1 MITRLAANA
10 RVRFLLCLIVLGI
23 IASIFLMPR
32 LFDTKAAVQ
41 DGKGLY
47 PRTVSHED
55 AFPFYDIREVGGEDT
70 GRTLVNFRQAAGK
83 DASQVADVR
92 DAFVR
97 GEDLLRTQ
105 IPALKIDYNTGMRI
119 PEVIGPDPTAGR
131 AFLTNR
137 SSARRS
143 DVLLDFMRG
152 NNLLFGASG
161 GQIAQLSVFADY
173 MNPAG
178 NMGFVELEQSVDGIP
193 VFQGSVKAGF
203 SRNGEM
209 VRVINNFAPALDYSS
224 LSTDFR
230 DPADAVRTAAE
241 FAGYTLPGEGLV
253 LNRAATTNIKSVFG
267 SGEDPITAEKMYFP
281 TEPGVARAAWRVLM
295 WKPIQAYYVIVDAE
309 TGTLLWR
316 KNLANDQTQTATYG
330 VYTGDSP
337 GPASPTGS
345 TMPNSGFQGVA
356 VPRTTLTL
364 IGNEAPNPGMNN
376 LGWMTDG
383 ANVTTGNNVD
393 AGLDIDGSNGID
405 PSGRAI
411 GSPNRVFDFS
421 YNPAPGIPDPGDPP
435 TGTDYRNGAVT
446 NIFYGTNRYHDA
458 LYALGFTEPARNFQ
472 QNNFGRGGLGNDFV
486 RAEAQDSNGINNAN
500 FNTPSDGAL
509 PRMQMYIFTGP
520 NPDRDG
526 DLDAEIYFHEM
537 SHGLSNR
544 LIGNAGGL
552 NTDQSGGM
560 GEGWGDYFGRTLLA
574 TSDEDING
582 LYASGGYI
590 TFSFAGVG
598 TQNFFYGIRRFPY
611 TLKSVVGANGK
622 PYYPLTYADI
632 DPSQLSTGDGAFPES
647 PAGWSGNGASEVHNI
662 GEIWCMML
670 LEVRGRMINDLG
682 FATGNNRANQLV
694 VDAMKLSPTNPTLI
708 AERDAILA
716 ADNAGFGG
724 ADTAQIW
731 GGFATRGLGFGATTS
746 GTASVS
752 ESYIVPGGVQVDPF
766 SVSDST
772 GDNDGFPEPGEPVLL
787 SIAVNN
793 PTAGPLNNVQVD
805 VTGGGSVN
813 YGTIN
818 AGQTVTNNIPYT
830 VPAGVPCGSL
840 HQISVNVTSPVVGTN
855 TTVRVFRLGVPSV
868 APAVFTNSASVTI
881 PSGAPTTTNGPAT
894 PYPMSITVSG
904 LSGPKIMKVTLN
916 QLTHTFPGDLDILLV
931 GPAGQKMEILSDQG
945 GDVDITDV
953 NLTLTDSGL
962 SSVPGAIV
970 SGEFKPTA
978 NLGQDIYAAPA
989 PPPIYLLPPP
999 GGSATFASAY
1009 GTDGASLNGTWN
1021 LFIMDDLATNVGSMA
1036 GGWTLTFES
1045 GDYSCSFGG
1054 PTPTPTATSTPTAT
1068 ATASATATPTQTAS
1082 SDPTPTFSPTAT
1094 NTPTATP
1101 TSTPPPSCP
1110 ATITQSTSQAVVV
1123 GSVACTNAGVGSTQ
1137 TSYWRAFTLSDFGVP
1152 AASTYNVS
1160 SVSFGVETVTT
1171 SLPITVN
1178 LYTTT
1183 GFPTGFPG
1191 SLTLI
1196 GTGMTTVVNAQ
1207 AGTVVNVP
1215 LTASV
1220 PPGTSQLVMEVNAPN
1235 GTPTLTFFFIGSN
1248 TAAETGPSYLT
1259 APGCSITTPTT
1270 TAAIGFP
1277 NMHIIMNVNGS
1288 CPTGGTPSPTATAT
1302 ATATSTTTPSPS
1314 PTCSPGP
1321 WQSGPAQDPARYA
1334 IQGALGTDN
1343 MLYIAGGQSAD
1354 ATPVVFDQ
1362 VSRFDPATN
1371 TWSNVAP
1378 LPTAV
1383 SQAATGA
1390 ANGKI
1395 FVVGGFTGGSSVTNI
1410 LQIYDIATNTWSTGA
1425 SIPTPAVEAAASAV
1439 VNGKFYVMGGDDFNN
1454 GLNTT
1459 FIYDIATNVWTTGA
1473 TLPDMRTNLYGTV
1486 SGGMIYVYGGVV
1498 LPAFTTTDTLLRYD
1512 PVANTWTN
1520 LGSAGTAGAR
1530 GNYGGISPFGAGQ
1543 LLITDGANS
1552 AGVSTMATHIFTI
1565 GTGTFSAG
1573 PAMIGSRAGHAQGT
1587 LPDGRVIVAD
1597 GFNTAS
1603 TTTSAVELIAGSCS
1617 SPTPTATA
1625 TSTPTNTA
1633 TATATATST
1642 PTGSPTPMTTFVTFR
1657 TGTGPN
1663 GEFVQDESQT
1673 ASIIV
1678 DRGGITTGT
1687 SVINFAT
1694 SDGTAIG
1701 GAACGGGVDYVSV
1714 NQMLTFNPGDTQKT
1728 VLVPI
1733 CPDSLVEATFET
1745 INLTLTGADVMPPGT
1760 GVLLANDTANDYLNT
1775 ASIDMTLGAAANP
1788 YPSTI
1793 TVSNGPPQIGGVRV
1807 TFYDVSHVFPDNIDA
1822 LLVGPGGQKFVLM
1835 GDSGGSLAID
1845 PNAPVTLTF
1854 SDAAGAVLPD
1864 SAPLTTGMFE
1874 PTNWE
1879 TPVTDFPLP
1888 APAGPYN
1895 EPGSAVGGSGVQ
1907 TFMGN
1912 FGLMNSNG
1920 VWSLYVRDDG
1930 GLSSPTAITGSFA
1943 GGWGLQFITSTA
1955 AGSSISGHV
1964 TTSDGRGIRNARI
1977 TVSGNSLSE
1986 PRIATTGSFGYF
1998 TFDGLTAG
2006 ETYVVTVN
2014 SQRYT
2019 FTAPSRVISLVDNV
2033 VDADFTAEP

>member
-1 MITRLAANA
+1 MSKSQSSSRLIVSRITLFSVIGGSLLLFMAAGSNAAGFTFVNSVKEFLGLPVVSAKADPSKTNGERPNAAPVKANSSATSGETQQSGMIVGRSYHNDTSPPLRDMVQLPITPHSLGEGNEANKNPEIFNTHVDRPDPVVQSAMAPSAMPTPIQNFDGIPFPGVVCNCAPPDTDGEVGSTQYVQMVNEGYQVFDKATGASVLGPSSINSLWAGFGGVCQSGSGDPIVLFDQIANRWLISQFAGSGVPTDECIAISQTADATGAYNRYAFHLGSNFFDYPHIGMWPDGYYMSDNVFNSAGTARLGTQAFVFDRAAMIAGLPATFITPGLTPGGNAEPYALAADLDGSVLPPAGTPCPFVAWPSNGTYKTYLFHADFVTPANSTYTLRANPPAAAGFTSLCSSTRNCVPQLGSTGNLDDVGDRFMHRLPYRIVDGVERIVGNYTVSSGGVAGIRWVELRNVTSGTETVFQESTYQPDTTWRWMGSAAQDTNGNLAIGFSASDATINPQVRYAGRLAIDPPNTLAQGEETLFAGTGSQTGSGNRWGDYSALSIDPVDDCTFWYTQEYYATTSAFNWRTRIGSFKFQSCSQTPSFTLEATPTSQDICAGTNA
-10 RVRFLLCLIVLGI
+10 MYTVNTT
-23 IASIFLMPR
+23 SIQMFSDPVTL
-32 LFDTKAAVQ
+32 TA
-41 DGKGLY
+41 
-47 PRTVSHED
+47 
-55 AFPFYDIREVGGEDT
+55 T
-70 GRTLVNFRQAAGK
+70 G
-83 DASQVADVR
+83 
-92 DAFVR
+92 
-97 GEDLLRTQ
+97 
-105 IPALKIDYNTGMRI
+105 
-119 PEVIGPDPTAGR
+119 
-131 AFLTNR
+131 
-137 SSARRS
+137 
-143 DVLLDFMRG
+143 
-152 NNLLFGASG
+152 
-161 GQIAQLSVFADY
+161 
-173 MNPAG
+173 NPAG
-178 NMGFVELEQSVDGIP
+178 TTATFSPNPVTPGGNSTLTIGNTAGVAAGSYTINVQGTSGAIMLDQNITLNVYSAAPGAPTLTAPANGATNQSVAPTFTFTAGTQSISNTLEIATD
-193 VFQGSVKAGF
+193 AGF
-203 SRNGEM
+203 SNIVHTASGLTGTSYSGASLNAGTNYFWR
-209 VRVINNFAPALDYSS
+209 VRGTNTCGVGSNSAAFSFTTTAGNCNENFDGVTAPALPAGWVATNIVPGPSPAPLMWATSTTMPDTAPNS
-224 LSTDFR
+224 LFIDDADTISDKFVDSPGIPINSAAAQISFR
-230 DPADAVRTAAE
+230 NNFNTE
-241 FAGYTLPGEGLV
+241 FD
-253 LNRAATTNIKSVFG
+253 ATTFWDGGVLEISSPNINGGAFTDVTAPAVGG
-267 SGEDPITAEKMYFP
+267 SFVTGGY
-281 TEPGVARAAWRVLM
+281 
-295 WKPIQAYYVIVDAE
+295 
-309 TGTLLWR
+309 TGTLDSTA
-316 KNLANDQTQTATYG
+316 NNPLAGRMAW
-330 VYTGDSP
+330 
-337 GPASPTGS
+337 
-345 TMPNSGFQGVA
+345 SG
-356 VPRTTLTL
+356 
-364 IGNEAPNPGMNN
+364 N
-376 LGWMTDG
+376 
-383 ANVTTGNNVD
+383 
-393 AGLDIDGSNGID
+393 
-405 PSGRAI
+405 
-411 GSPNRVFDFS
+411 
-421 YNPAPGIPDPGDPP
+421 
-435 TGTDYRNGAVT
+435 
-446 NIFYGTNRYHDA
+446 
-458 LYALGFTEPARNFQ
+458 
-472 QNNFGRGGLGNDFV
+472 
-486 RAEAQDSNGINNAN
+486 
-500 FNTPSDGAL
+500 
-509 PRMQMYIFTGP
+509 
-520 NPDRDG
+520 
-526 DLDAEIYFHEM
+526 
-537 SHGLSNR
+537 
-544 LIGNAGGL
+544 
-552 NTDQSGGM
+552 
-560 GEGWGDYFGRTLLA
+560 
-574 TSDEDING
+574 
-582 LYASGGYI
+582 SGGYI
-590 TFSFAGVG
+590 DTV
-598 TQNFFYGIRRFPY
+598 
-611 TLKSVVGANGK
+611 
-622 PYYPLTYADI
+622 
-632 DPSQLSTGDGAFPES
+632 
-647 PAGWSGNGASEVHNI
+647 
-662 GEIWCMML
+662 
-670 LEVRGRMINDLG
+670 INLG
-682 FATGNNRANQLV
+682 
-694 VDAMKLSPTNPTLI
+694 P
-708 AERDAILA
+708 
-716 ADNAGFGG
+716 
-724 ADTAQIW
+724 
-731 GGFATRGLGFGATTS
+731 
-746 GTASVS
+746 
-752 ESYIVPGGVQVDPF
+752 
-766 SVSDST
+766 
-772 GDNDGFPEPGEPVLL
+772 
-787 SIAVNN
+787 
-793 PTAGPLNNVQVD
+793 NV
-805 VTGGGSVN
+805 
-813 YGTIN
+813 
-818 AGQTVTNNIPYT
+818 AGQTIRLRFRI
-830 VPAGVPCGSL
+830 GSDEAV
-840 HQISVNVTSPVVGTN
+840 S
-855 TTVRVFRLGVPSV
+855 
-868 APAVFTNSASVTI
+868 APGWWVDSI
-881 PSGAPTTTNGPAT
+881 
-894 PYPMSITVSG
+894 SIT
-904 LSGPKIMKVTLN
+904 
-916 QLTHTFPGDLDILLV
+916 
-931 GPAGQKMEILSDQG
+931 G
-945 GDVDITDV
+945 GC
-953 NLTLTDSGL
+953 
-962 SSVPGAIV
+962 
-970 SGEFKPTA
+970 
-978 NLGQDIYAAPA
+978 
-989 PPPIYLLPPP
+989 
-999 GGSATFASAY
+999 
-1009 GTDGASLNGTWN
+1009 
-1021 LFIMDDLATNVGSMA
+1021 MA
-1036 GGWTLTFES
+1036 GTPS
-1045 GDYSCSFGG
+1045 
-1054 PTPTPTATSTPTAT
+1054 PTGTATSTATSTP
-1068 ATASATATPTQTAS
+1068 
-1082 SDPTPTFSPTAT
+1082 T

-1110 ATITQSTSQAVVV
+1110 ATITQSTSQTVVP
-1123 GSVACTNAGVGSTQ
+1123 GSVACTTAGVGSTQ
-1137 TSYWRAFTLSDFGVP
+1137 NSYWRAFTLSDFGVP

-1196 GTGMTTVVNAQ
+1196 GTAMTTITTVQ
-1207 AGTVVNVP
+1207 GGTVVNVP
-1215 LTASV
+1215 LAASV
-1220 PPGTSQLVMEVNAPN
+1220 PPGTSQLVMEVNAPD
-1235 GTPTLTFFFIGSN
+1235 GTPSLNFFFIGSN
-1248 TAAETGPSYLT
+1248 TAAETGPSYLS
-1259 APGCSITTPTT
+1259 AADCGITTPTT

-1587 LPDGRVIVAD
+1587 LPDGRIIVAD

-1701 GAACGGGVDYVSV
+1701 GAACGGGVDYMSV

-1955 AGSSISGHV
+1955 AGASISGHV

-2033 VDADFTAEP
+2033 VDADFTADPQE